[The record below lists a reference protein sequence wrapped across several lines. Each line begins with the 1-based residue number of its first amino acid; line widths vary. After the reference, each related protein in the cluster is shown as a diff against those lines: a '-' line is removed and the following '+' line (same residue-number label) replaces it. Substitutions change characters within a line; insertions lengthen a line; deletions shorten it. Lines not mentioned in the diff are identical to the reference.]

1 MASIWRSWATTTR
14 FQVIGPVWGLSGAA
28 LVAILMPW
36 ISGDCAQISRQQTV
50 RTAGQ
55 DGNKHVGLNLDRI
68 KYWLSVG
75 AQPSNTVSRLLGQ
88 AGVIPRPAS
97 GLHKGAVKNPDKPR
111 SKQT

>member
-1 MASIWRSWATTTR
+1 MVVRIRLARYGRKAFPFYRI
-14 FQVIGPVWGLSGAA
+14 F
-28 LVAILMPW
+28 VADARAPRDGKHLEIVGHYNPLP
-36 ISGDCAQISRQQTV
+36 
-50 RTAGQ
+50 GQ
-55 DGNKHVGLNLDRI
+55 DGNKHLGLNLDRI